1 MTTGAYISGAGHLF
15 MMLWVLLGGVIF
27 RAPPPNVV
35 STAEVSLISPEAYAE
50 LAALPEPESTQDI
63 ATPSAPD
70 LSDSPTVPDAA
81 LSPQSPAP
89 RPEIAEPADAE
100 DVPEPPELDVPAA
113 EVDDVAPSPP
123 AAPDTS
129 DQVALLAPVAQPEAP
144 RSAPRVAPVPAPA
157 PPPLAEEAPELS
169 PGVTETP
176 EAREEEP
183 VVEEQPAAAPPE
195 ATTEIVTE
203 AEDEGQAFAPR
214 TSIRPRQR
222 PPRQVLE
229 ATRTPTD
236 PEPEASDNLSAA
248 IAGALAEAATTPEP
262 TAPSRPLGPPLTQG
276 EKDTLRVAVQRCWNV
291 GSLST
296 EALRT
301 TVVVAVSMLPDGKPD
316 NGTIRMLSS
325 DGSQAATSQAFEA
338 ARRAVIR
345 CGLNGYDLP
354 ADKYEQW
361 RDIEMTFNPENMRIK

>member
-35 STAEVSLISPEAYAE
+35 STAEVSLISPEAFAE

-63 ATPSAPD
+63 ATPTAPD

-81 LSPQSPAP
+81 LTPQTPAP
-89 RPEIAEPADAE
+89 RPDIAEPADAE
-100 DVPEPPELDVPAA
+100 DVPEPPELEVPAA

-123 AAPDTS
+123 APPDPS

-144 RSAPRVAPVPAPA
+144 RAAPRVAPVPAPA

-176 EAREEEP
+176 EAREEP
-183 VVEEQPAAAPPE
+183 AVEEQTAAAPPE

-203 AEDEGQAFAPR
+203 AEEDGQASAPR
-214 TSIRPRQR
+214 TSTRPRQR
-222 PPRQVLE
+222 PNWQAAQ
-229 ATRTPTD
+229 ATQTPPA
-236 PEPEASDNLSAA
+236 PEPEASDGLAAA
-248 IAGALAEAATTPEP
+248 IAGALAEAATAPEP

-354 ADKYEQW
+354 TDKYEQW